1 MFLYC
6 VGYKFFVGVGSPCY
20 GNEPNKLFIHLTF
33 WNRIVQGKKIE
44 VIRAIIGI
52 ESFTLDEK
60 CLGQTLSELLTR
72 RIHDL
77 NYLQAFSYRKFHFPL
92 AKIAKL
98 NNLKR
103 SCYSIVC
110 KQTVHI
116 LTQTYRENLNN
127 RTQFLINAIL

>member
-33 WNRIVQGKKIE
+33 WNRSVQEKKIE

-77 NYLQAFSYRKFHFPL
+77 NYLQAFSTGNFTLHL
-92 AKIAKL
+92 QKL

-103 SCYSIVC
+103 SSYSIVC
-110 KQTVHI
+110 KQTVQI

-127 RTQFLINAIL
+127 RTQFLIYAIL